1 MRAEVTQAVYK
12 LTKPP
17 DRAPDAQHLKE
28 QERIKKRNICE
39 IHLNLNANAGGSWG
53 REEVNLW
60 CSSREEAVMRIEMTQ
75 TFYQMWT
82 T

>member
-1 MRAEVTQAVYK
+1 MQAEVTQAVTE

-28 QERIKKRNICE
+28 QEHIKKKHCE

-53 REEVNLW
+53 SEEVNLW
-60 CSSREEAVMRIEMTQ
+60 CSSREEAVMRIKMTQ